1 MAVRTER
8 AVPARRVEQVIV
20 NFDAERVKAP
30 FVLRCGALLIDYI
43 VVVLIP
49 VLILLIGRMMGNDG
63 SKLLGGPLNSM
74 GWLIAFL
81 LGATN
86 LVILPA
92 VSGQSIGKALT
103 GIRIVTKTGEAVTF
117 NHLLRRNV
125 LGYLLTIL
133 TLFIGFIIAAF
144 GKKGRA
150 LHDYVAGT
158 VVIYAQKRPKS
169 QGKG

>member
-20 NFDAERVKAP
+20 NFDAERVSAP
-30 FVLRCGALLIDYI
+30 FVLRCGALLIDYMVI
-43 VVVLIP
+43 VLVP
-49 VLILLIGRMMGNDG
+49 VLLLFLGRMMGNDG
-63 SKLLGGPLNSM
+63 NKLLGGPLNSM
-74 GWLIAFL
+74 GWLIAIL
-81 LGATN
+81 LGVTN

-103 GIRIVTKTGEAVTF
+103 GIRIVSTRGETVGF
-117 NHLLRRNV
+117 SQMLLRNV
-125 LGYLLTIL
+125 AGYLVTLLTAFL
-133 TLFIGFIIAAF
+133 GFIWAAF
-144 GKKGRA
+144 NVKGRA

-169 QGKG
+169 SGQ